1 MLFATLLQRRGCRG
15 FGALLLLVAL
25 LGLVVQ
31 WSSLASTARLHPNS
45 MGSQKAHPKLP
56 HDPSRAAPGGSL
68 KLLELETANARL
80 KEENANLRTQL
91 RIATDEIQRQLVVAS
106 TDPAT
111 SAPALAESDA
121 MPPTSADEIRGLE
134 GTPRGRIRGN
144 RRVPSAV
151 DRLLQSWGRHGL
163 RGLDVDEGP
172 GLPTAWRQSAAAS
185 VDHPG

>member
-91 RIATDEIQRQLVVAS
+91 RIATDEIQRQLVELRAS

-111 SAPALAESDA
+111 SAPAQLAAQAEGHAAELKKVRDLFEEARHIQPFS
-121 MPPTSADEIRGLE
+121 RLGLC
-134 GTPRGRIRGN
+134 GAH
-144 RRVPSAV
+144 S
-151 DRLLQSWGRHGL
+151 
-163 RGLDVDEGP
+163 
-172 GLPTAWRQSAAAS
+172 
-185 VDHPG
+185 